1 MLHRGIVKITD
12 EKILSLGKIYNSQKI
27 TLPEI
32 EYVDLV
38 GSLEHE
44 KKSEGEA
51 TAVLKEMDELAVV
64 IGLFQASLGL
74 KAVDPIAEFQNIQ
87 NDLIF
92 LDLLIVEKRWDKS
105 RKQTKAGNTP
115 EEQKELELIKKCQE
129 ALDKEIP
136 LRNVNFTFEE
146 EKTLRGFSF
155 LSLKPILIILN
166 IAENELSQIQALEQ
180 KYRENLALKKSKTL
194 AICAKLEEELSAL
207 EENERQTFMQELGIS
222 QSATQRLVNASYN
235 LMDLITFYT
244 ANEKEVK
251 AWLIPKGSKAL
262 KAAGTVHS
270 DMEKGFIKAE
280 VIAADKLIELGSL
293 HHAKEKGQLKLEGK
307 DYAVQDRDIIFF
319 RFNI

>member
-12 EKILSLGKIYNSQKI
+12 QKIVTLGKIYNSQKV

-51 TAVLKEMDELAVV
+51 SAVLKEMDELAVV
-64 IGLFQASLGL
+64 IGYYQTGLGL
-74 KAVDPIAEFQNIQ
+74 KAVNPKNDFQNIQ
-87 NDLIF
+87 NDLI
-92 LDLLIVEKRWDKS
+92 LMDLMIVEKRWEKS
-105 RKQTKAGNTP
+105 RKQTKAGSTP
-115 EEQKELELIKKCQE
+115 EEQKESELIKKCQQ
-129 ALDKEIP
+129 ALEKEIP
-136 LRNVNFTFEE
+136 LRNMNFSPEE
-146 EKTLRGFSF
+146 EKALRGFSF

-166 IAENELSQIQALEQ
+166 IAEKELNQIQELEQ
-180 KYRENLALKKSKTL
+180 QYTESSAQKKIKTQ
-194 AICAKLEEELSAL
+194 AICAKLEEELSVL
-207 EENERQTFMQELGIS
+207 EENERKTFMQELGIS
-222 QSATQRLVNASYN
+222 QSATKRLVEASYN

-251 AWLIPKGSKAL
+251 AWLVPKGCKAL

-280 VIAADKLIELGSL
+280 IIAADKLIELGSL

-307 DYAVQDRDIIFF
+307 DYIVQDKDLIFF